1 MPMPD
6 TDHGPAVYIQT
17 GEDELIATELS
28 RGPWDPRA
36 QHGGAPAGLIGWA
49 LDHHPDAAGQLFTR
63 VTLGLVRP
71 VPVGPLQVV
80 AHKSGGHRV
89 GRWEASIVADGNT
102 CVLTHAVSQPLADT
116 RLPATAADV
125 PPPFLDTGEPVRIPG
140 MPDELTFHYSAMES
154 RLASGSTAEPG
165 PAAAW
170 LRLRCPLVD
179 SDPTTPLMR
188 VLAAADFGNGLSWE
202 LPLTDYTFANADL
215 SVNLLRPARGEWI
228 GVQSRTTIAGEGQ
241 GLVRSDLF
249 DAEGLIGT
257 ATAGLVIRPLR
268 R

>member
-1 MPMPD
+1 VSD
-6 TDHGPAVYIQT
+6 ADHASAVYVQT

-49 LDHHPDAAGQLFTR
+49 LDPHPDSAGQLFTR
-63 VTLGLVRP
+63 VTLDLLRP
-71 VPVGPLQVV
+71 VPVGPLRVV
-80 AHKSGGHRV
+80 AHRTGGRQV

-102 CVLTHAVSQPLADT
+102 CVLAHAVSQPLTDT
-116 RLPATAADV
+116 RLPATTPDL
-125 PPPFLDTGEPVRIPG
+125 PPPFPDGAEPVRIPG
-140 MPDELTFHYSAMES
+140 MPDELTFHYTAMES
-154 RLASGSTAEPG
+154 RLASGSTTQPG

-170 LRLRCPLVD
+170 LRLRYSLVD
-179 SDPTTPLMR
+179 TDATSPLMR
-188 VLAAADFGNGLSWE
+188 ILAAADFGNGISWE
-202 LPLTDYTFANADL
+202 LPLTDYTFASADL
-215 SVNLLRPARGEWI
+215 GVNLLRPARGEWV